1 VTGPDVSAP
10 SACIDS
16 SGALAHNGSVNG
28 LFYSG
33 LLNAMKTLFKYIVLP
48 LIGLVGLAVIA
59 IFILFV
65 AIDPNRYK
73 PALESVFAQQTGLRL
88 NIAGDI
94 SWTFRPVFGLSLVD
108 VRVTNNISPR
118 ELASF
123 TAASLA
129 VVPASLFGDTLR
141 VEEFLADD
149 LHVNWIIDASGASNW
164 FPDNGSAIFPPA
176 SSGSPEDPAA
186 DAAPAVDEDSAAPSR
201 IAAEIQ
207 QISIRNAR
215 IAIQDAQRG
224 INTSLENINISSTD
238 TNFSNR
244 AFPFE
249 ASFRF
254 VDYTGDRNLRFNIS
268 STAAINYAAGDALL
282 TDLNLSLSPLNI
294 SGNIAISDFH
304 NKPAWRGDLVSNTF
318 NLAHFMEN
326 FIMTGPQGAAI
337 PGSFDNSSGQFTVH
351 ASFSGDY
358 ERASIPALSISLDDM
373 RAEADV
379 EFRFAT
385 ESRPANLVYRI
396 IAGELDLDAL
406 MAGAND
412 PAPADEP
419 AETNPAEDI
428 AIPAEF
434 LNSMNIIGNHSIEK
448 LTVGGLDINDIN
460 MVLRLENG
468 VLNTEV
474 QAADFYQGRYVM
486 LGDLDARSTVPTLSI
501 SSSLENLNLVA
512 LAESVQLAEFARG
525 LLNADS
531 QLALRGT
538 TVNQM
543 LDSLSG
549 PIVFDVA
556 ENSVDIGMIK
566 QVFSAISTL
575 SPSGEIGQN
584 WPDTLSFTQFDGL
597 LSFNNGISSGQQMQL
612 RMDNFDIVGTGG
624 IDLAVGRFDY
634 NLQFTVLGEPAVQ
647 TIPVNP
653 TYQGVAWPVQCSAE
667 FSAEPRQFCGPD
679 FQKVREVFGQIARNE
694 VERRVD
700 DAITD
705 RVPEELQD
713 AVRGLRNIF
722 RR

>member
-1 VTGPDVSAP
+1 
-10 SACIDS
+10 
-16 SGALAHNGSVNG
+16 
-28 LFYSG
+28 
-33 LLNAMKTLFKYIVLP
+33 MKTLFKYLLLP
-48 LIGLVGLAVIA
+48 LIGLVSLAVIA

-73 PALESVFAQQTGLRL
+73 PALESVFAQQTGLQL

-94 SWTFRPVFGLSLVD
+94 NWTFRPVFGLSLED
-108 VRVTNNISPR
+108 VRITNNISPR

-123 TAASLA
+123 TSASLA
-129 VVPASLFGDTLR
+129 VAPASLFGDTLR
-141 VEEFLADD
+141 VEEFQADD
-149 LHVNWIIDASGASNW
+149 LHVNWIVDASGASNW
-164 FPDNGSAIFPPA
+164 FPESRSAIPPPA
-176 SSGSPEDPAA
+176 GATGDAGADDASAEAEPSS
-186 DAAPAVDEDSAAPSR
+186 
-201 IAAEIQ
+201 IAAEIE

-244 AFPFE
+244 TFPFE

-254 VDYTGDRNLRFNIS
+254 IDYTGDRNLRVS
-268 STAAINYAAGDALL
+268 MESTAAIDYEAGNAQF
-282 TDLNLSLSPLNI
+282 TDLNLSLSPLNLT
-294 SGNIAISDFH
+294 GKLAISDFH
-304 NKPAWRGDLVSNTF
+304 NTPAWSGELASNTF

-326 FIMTGPQGAAI
+326 FMATGPQGAAI
-337 PGSFDNSSGQFTVH
+337 PGSFDNSSGQFTVN
-351 ASFSGDY
+351 ASFSGDNQ
-358 ERASIPALSISLDDM
+358 RASIPTLSISLDDM

-385 ESRPANLVYRI
+385 ESRPANLIYRI
-396 IAGELDLDAL
+396 TANALDLDAF
-406 MAGAND
+406 MTSTEV
-412 PAPADEP
+412 PPPADEP
-419 AETNPAEDI
+419 AETAPADDI
-428 AIPAEF
+428 PIPVEL
-434 LNSMNIIGNHSIEK
+434 LNSMNVIGNHSIEK
-448 LTVGGLDINDIN
+448 LTVAGLDLNDIN

-468 VLNTEV
+468 VLNTEI
-474 QAADFYQGRYVM
+474 QAADFYQGSYAM
-486 LGDLDARSTVPTLSI
+486 LVNLDAKSAEPVLTLS
-501 SSSLENLNLVA
+501 SGLQNTNLVA
-512 LAESVQLAEFARG
+512 LAESVRLADFARG
-525 LLNADS
+525 LLNIDS
-531 QLALRGT
+531 QLTLRGS

-549 PIVFDVA
+549 PIIFNLA

-566 QVFSAISTL
+566 QVFGAISTL

-584 WPDTLSFTQFDGL
+584 WPDTLSFTQFEGL
-597 LSFNNGISSGQQMQL
+597 LSFDNGISSGQQLQL
-612 RMDNFDIVGTGG
+612 RMDNLDIAGTGG
-624 IDLAVGRFDY
+624 IDLAAERFDY
-634 NLQFTVLGEPAVQ
+634 TMQFTVLGAPAVQ

-653 TYQGVAWPVQCSAE
+653 TYQGIAWPVQCSAE

-700 DAITD
+700 EAITD
-705 RVPEELQD
+705 KVPEELQD

>member
-1 VTGPDVSAP
+1 MDRFFYTGIS
-10 SACIDS
+10 
-16 SGALAHNGSVNG
+16 
-28 LFYSG
+28 
-33 LLNAMKTLFKYIVLP
+33 NAMKTIFIYILLP
-48 LIGLVGLAVIA
+48 LVGLVGLAVIA
-59 IFILFV
+59 IFVLFV

-73 PALESVFAQQTGLRL
+73 PALESVFAQQTGLQL

-94 SWTFRPVFGLSLVD
+94 SWTFRPVFGLSLED
-108 VRVTNNISPR
+108 VRVSNNISPR

-123 TAASLA
+123 TSASLA
-129 VVPASLFGDTLR
+129 VAPASLFADTLL

-149 LHVNWIIDASGASNW
+149 LHVNWIVDANGASNW
-164 FPDNGSAIFPPA
+164 FPDSGSAIPPPS
-176 SSGSPEDPAA
+176 SSGTATDSSGTAADSSGTATEPAA
-186 DAAPAVDEDSAAPSR
+186 DAAQPDSAGPSR

-207 QISIRNAR
+207 QIRIRNAR
-215 IAIQDAQRG
+215 VAIQDAQRG
-224 INTSLENINISSTD
+224 FNTSLENINISSTD

-254 VDYTGDRNLRFNIS
+254 VDYTGDRNLRFSIN
-268 STAAINYAAGDALL
+268 STAAIDYEAGDALL
-282 TDLNLSLSPLNI
+282 SDLNLSLSPLNM

-304 NKPAWRGDLVSNTF
+304 NTPAWRGDLASNTF

-351 ASFSGDY
+351 ASFSGDD
-358 ERASIPALSISLDDM
+358 EHASIPAISISLDDM
-373 RAEADV
+373 RAEGDV

-385 ESRPANLVYRI
+385 ESGPANLVYRVT
-396 IAGELDLDAL
+396 ANELDLDAY
-406 MAGAND
+406 MASAD
-412 PAPADEP
+412 VPAPADEP
-419 AETNPAEDI
+419 AETAPAEDI
-428 AIPAEF
+428 PIPVEF
-434 LNSMNIIGNHSIEK
+434 LNSMNVTGNHSIEK
-448 LTVGGLDINDIN
+448 LTVAGLEINEIT

-468 VLNTEV
+468 VLNTEM
-474 QAADFYQGRYVM
+474 QAADFYQGGYAM
-486 LGDLDARSTVPTLSI
+486 LANLDAKAAVPVLTI
-501 SSSLENLNLVA
+501 SSGLENVDLVA
-512 LAESVQLAEFARG
+512 LAESVRLADFARG
-525 LLNADS
+525 LLNVDS
-531 QLALRGT
+531 QLTLRGT

-549 PIVFDVA
+549 PVSFNLA

-566 QVFSAISTL
+566 QVFGGISTL
-575 SPSGEIGQN
+575 SPSGEIGSN
-584 WPDTLSFTQFDGL
+584 WPDTLSFTQFEGL
-597 LSFNNGISSGQQMQL
+597 LSLDNGISSGQQMQL
-612 RMDNFDIVGTGG
+612 RMDNLEVAGTGG
-624 IDLAVGRFDY
+624 IDLATERFDY
-634 NLQFTVLGEPAVQ
+634 TMQFTVLGEPAVQ

-653 TYQGVAWPVQCSAE
+653 AYQGVAWPVQCSAE

-705 RVPEELQD
+705 KVPEELQD